1 MLMQSFIFCL
11 FVEAYLF
18 AATLACPTRNG
29 VYVSDDQRVP
39 EETDLHAALGY
50 TLPEILRQPLLWPVT
65 VANVCSAA
73 KQLQLPCKLG
83 QTRVLLTGAG
93 TSAYA
98 ASVVTAAWCRAVAVP
113 TTDLLLDTERYLP
126 EVGAVV
132 SLARSGDS
140 PESAAVVER
149 VRALRPDI
157 LQLAIVCNEDGAL
170 SHSGLDE
177 LIVLDPRTNDHS
189 LVMTGAFSNLVLAGL
204 ALAQPDAVAATV
216 DEFSKRAAALLPEID
231 RVCRRAAASIRDRI
245 VILSSSPLLGWA
257 REAGLK
263 MLEMTAGGFPL
274 ITETYLG
281 LRHGPMSFVRPDTLV
296 LCLMSS
302 DPVRRLYEADLLR
315 ELRSKQIGYL
325 IGVADPAE
333 TEGLFD
339 EIIPAVAPKEDD
351 ALRTPY
357 EILGPQLLGYHL
369 SLASGLNPDNP
380 SPEGLINRVVQGVK
394 IHKAPFVACL
404 QVIRRTV
411 AEQ

>member
-1 MLMQSFIFCL
+1 M
-11 FVEAYLF
+11 
-18 AATLACPTRNG
+18 
-29 VYVSDDQRVP
+29 SDDYRTP
-39 EETDLHAALGY
+39 EETDRQAVPGY
-50 TLPEILRQPLLWPVT
+50 TLKEILRQPLLWPLTVT
-65 VANVCSAA
+65 SVCSAA
-73 KQLQLPCKLG
+73 EQLQLPAKLG
-83 QTRVLLTGAG
+83 QARVLVTGAG

-98 ASVVTAAWCRAVAVP
+98 ASAVTAAWPGALAIP

-126 EVGAVV
+126 EVGALL

-157 LQLAIVCNEDGAL
+157 LQVAIVCNEDGAL

-204 ALAQPDAVAATV
+204 AMAQSYVVAATV
-216 DEFSKRAAALLPEID
+216 DELSNRATRLLPEID
-231 RVCRRAAASIRDRI
+231 RVCRRAAASVRDRI
-245 VILSSSPLLGWA
+245 VVLSSSPLLGWA

-263 MLEMTAGGFPL
+263 MLEMTAGSFPL

-296 LCLMSS
+296 LCLLSS
-302 DPVRRLYEADLLR
+302 DPVRRLYEEDLLR
-315 ELRSKQIGYL
+315 ELRSKKIGYL
-325 IGVADPAE
+325 VGIADPTE
-333 TEGLFD
+333 TNGLWD
-339 EIIPAVAPKEDD
+339 EIIPAVAPNEDD

-369 SLASGLNPDNP
+369 SLRIGLNPDNP
-380 SPEGLINRVVQGVK
+380 SPEGVINRVVQGVK
-394 IHKAPFVACL
+394 IHGAPVGVRSS
-404 QVIRRTV
+404 Q
-411 AEQ
+411 